1 MSVRTR
7 LTVSLAAA
15 ALLLAG
21 CGSTNLSGLLSQA
34 GNASSAPAAPDLG
47 SGSGGSGGSGSGAGL
62 GILSSDCMGVVSA
75 YTSIAMALVPSLGG
89 TGTYDSS
96 QVASAISGL
105 GGKVPAALQPDFQV
119 LSGAAK
125 QASGKSMEQA
135 GTILG
140 SDAVSKASD
149 DISNWMDKNCGT

>member
-1 MSVRTR
+1 
-7 LTVSLAAA
+7 
-15 ALLLAG
+15 
-21 CGSTNLSGLLSQA
+21 
-34 GNASSAPAAPDLG
+34 
-47 SGSGGSGGSGSGAGL
+47 
-62 GILSSDCMGVVSA
+62 VSA